1 MMFCDWMRKNGFEN
15 ETKTENWYSN
25 DNKFKITD
33 KDGWIFLWKCE
44 PYRCMGSVSKP
55 LSSFD
60 GFTELEWN
68 IWGKAVNRFYSRR
81 LKEDLIVKL

>member
-33 KDGWIFLWKCE
+33 KDGWI
-44 PYRCMGSVSKP
+44 Y
-55 LSSFD
+55 
-60 GFTELEWN
+60 
-68 IWGKAVNRFYSRR
+68 
-81 LKEDLIVKL
+81 